1 LIVTTRPKPAT
12 STVGLAW
19 DGSRLWAG
27 DHQEQR
33 LCALSADG
41 SVEITYPSPG
51 RPLGLA
57 FTDSSLAAVIGHPE
71 TDNRT
76 IRFFDPRSGEWL
88 ERSLRCPDD
97 TGSHL
102 AWDGGHLWL
111 SQRYNKVLLQLNP
124 DGTVRH
130 SIDLPNE
137 VTGFSWIGATVWMN
151 LRVEKGFSD
160 IAKRGPG
167 ASRPTLIERLPGG
180 LASLAFDGNGFWT
193 VDLRGESMYLVR
205 PDGVAP

>member
-1 LIVTTRPKPAT
+1 MIVTTRPKPAA

-27 DHQEQR
+27 DHQSQS
-33 LCALSADG
+33 LYALNADG
-41 SVEITYPSPG
+41 AVASTFSVPG

-57 FTDSSLAAVIGHPE
+57 FTDKRLAAVIAHPE
-71 TDNRT
+71 TDNRS
-76 IRFFDPRSGEWL
+76 IRSFDPDSGSWL
-88 ERSLRCPDD
+88 EETIRCPDD

-111 SQRYNKVLLQLNP
+111 SQRYNKTLLQLNP

-130 SIDLPNE
+130 SIDLPFE
-137 VTGFSWIGATVWMN
+137 VTGFSWIGATAWMN
-151 LRVEKGFSD
+151 LRVETGFSD

-167 ASRPTLIERLPGG
+167 ASRPTLLERIPGG
-180 LASLAFDGNGFWT
+180 LASLAFDGSGFWT
-193 VDLRGESMYLVR
+193 VDLRGENYYRVTEEM
-205 PDGVAP
+205 

>member
-1 LIVTTRPKPAT
+1 MIVTTRPKPAT

-33 LCALSADG
+33 LYILD
-41 SVEITYPSPG
+41 VEGKIESTYPAPG

-57 FTDSSLAAVIGHPE
+57 FAEAKLAAVIGHPE
-71 TDNRT
+71 TDNRS
-76 IRFFDPRSGEWL
+76 IRFFDPSTAEWL
-88 ERSLRCPDD
+88 EPALRCPDD

-111 SQRYNKVLLQLNP
+111 SQRYNKLLLQLNP

-130 SIDLPNE
+130 SIELPFE
-137 VTGFSWIGATVWMN
+137 VTGFSWIGATAWMN

-167 ASRPTLIERLPGG
+167 VSRPSLVEHLPGG
-180 LASLAFDGNGFWT
+180 LASLAFDGGGFWT
-193 VDLRGESMYLVR
+193 VDLRGESVYRVI
-205 PDGVAP
+205 PDGL

>member
-1 LIVTTRPKPAT
+1 MSVITKPKPAT

-27 DHQEQR
+27 DFHGQTIS
-33 LCALSADG
+33 LLDADQKIA
-41 SVEITYPSPG
+41 STYPAPG

-57 FTDSSLAAVIGHPE
+57 WCEARLAAVISHPE

-76 IRFFDPRSGEWL
+76 IHYFDGGTNAWL
-88 ERSLRCPDD
+88 EHSVRCPDD

-102 AWDGGHLWL
+102 AWDGGHVWL
-111 SQRYNKVLLQLNP
+111 SQRHNKVLLQLNP

-130 SIDLPNE
+130 TIDVPNE
-137 VTGFSWIGATVWMN
+137 ITGFSWLGATAWMN
-151 LRVEKGFSD
+151 LRVEQGFSD

-167 ASRPTLIERLPGG
+167 ASRPTMVERLPGG
-180 LASLAFDGNGFWT
+180 LASLAYDGGGFWT
-193 VDLRGESMYLVR
+193 VDLRGDSIFRVSI
-205 PDGVAP
+205 AT